1 MLNMGLAVS
10 LEDGTTFPDVNL
22 APGDFV
28 RFERHFGIKIGQ
40 ILNLD
45 DMSMEQML
53 YLAWSP
59 LHRRA
64 QTGLDFD
71 SFCDQVSDLNFKSAS
86 QASPTPPAPSEDDS
100 SS

>member
-1 MLNMGLAVS
+1 MFNLSLSVA
-10 LEDGTTFPDVNL
+10 LEDGTTFPDVKL

-28 RFERHFGIKIGQ
+28 RFERQFGMRVGQ
-40 ILNLD
+40 MLTID

-53 YLAWSP
+53 FLAWSP
-59 LHRRA
+59 LHRRN

-71 SFCDQVSDLNFKSAS
+71 TFCDQVTEVDFESAGP
-86 QASPTPPAPSEDDS
+86 ASPTPPAPSEDDS